1 MSSSTAYLEPRIEL
15 EPSFDCSLALKLMN
29 VERSV
34 NARSEFCLKY
44 ISTKPERGSEKT
56 FMVVF
61 LLFSC
66 AEVNEGNLQA
76 MTSILT
82 SPHPH
87 GKFFFFFLTPP
98 VT

>member
-1 MSSSTAYLEPRIEL
+1 MS
-15 EPSFDCSLALKLMN
+15 

-34 NARSEFCLKY
+34 NARFEFCLKY
-44 ISTKPERGSEKT
+44 IATKPEGGSEKT

-82 SPHPH
+82 SPRPH
-87 GKFFFFFLTPP
+87 GNSFFLTPP

>member
-1 MSSSTAYLEPRIEL
+1 MFLVSWNNAFINSLSGTQDWIRAFFWLLFSFEIMS
-15 EPSFDCSLALKLMN
+15 

-34 NARSEFCLKY
+34 NARFEFCLKY
-44 ISTKPERGSEKT
+44 IATKPEGGSEKT

-82 SPHPH
+82 SPRPH
-87 GKFFFFFLTPP
+87 GNSFFF
-98 VT
+98 